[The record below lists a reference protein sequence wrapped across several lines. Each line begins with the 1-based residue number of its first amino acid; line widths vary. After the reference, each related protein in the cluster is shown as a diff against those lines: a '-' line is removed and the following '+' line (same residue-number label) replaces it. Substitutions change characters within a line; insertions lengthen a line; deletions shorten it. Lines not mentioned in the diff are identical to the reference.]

1 MRGIKM
7 KPVLKMEPMLLGGC
21 SSYKPPLLALIQT
34 DGSYKASIGRAAV
47 WLETAAQHRIY
58 KDVYELGKI
67 DSSTEAEYA
76 SIYAGICRA
85 KELNEGS
92 AILEND
98 CLPVIHSL
106 IDSSCSLQK
115 KKEYARY
122 YNWKIM
128 EATKQLEWIG
138 IRWIPRW
145 DNSADK
151 LFRGSSGSSRSQPHN

>member
-1 MRGIKM
+1 MRIK
-7 KPVLKMEPMLLGGC
+7 PILKMEPILLGGRATF
-21 SSYKPPLLALIQT
+21 KPPLTALIQT
-34 DGSYKASIGRAAV
+34 DGSCKGKIGRAAV

-58 KDVYELGKI
+58 KDTYELGTI

-85 KELNEGS
+85 AELKEGA

-98 CLPVIHSL
+98 CLSVIHSL

-122 YNWKIM
+122 YNWKIK
-128 EATKQLEWIG
+128 EDIKTLEWVG

-145 DNSADK
+145 DNSADT
-151 LFRGSSGSSRSQPHN
+151 LFRNGK

>member
-1 MRGIKM
+1 MRAGKYI
-7 KPVLKMEPMLLGGC
+7 LKMEPMLLGGRA
-21 SSYKPPLLALIQT
+21 SYKPPLLALIQT
-34 DGSYKASIGRAAV
+34 DGSCKAGIGRAAV

-58 KDVYELGKI
+58 KDIYELGKI

-76 SIYAGICRA
+76 SIYVGICRA
-85 KELNEGS
+85 AELNEGA

-106 IDSSCSLQK
+106 IDPSCSLQK

-122 YNWKIM
+122 YNSKIM
-128 EATKQLEWIG
+128 EATKQLEWVG
-138 IRWIPRW
+138 VRWIARW

-151 LFRGSSGSSRSQPHN
+151 LFRGNNDSRTAKRGN

>member
-1 MRGIKM
+1 MMGLKM
-7 KPVLKMEPMLLGGC
+7 KPILKMEPILLGGHAL
-21 SSYKPPLLALIQT
+21 YKPPLTALIQT
-34 DGSYKASIGRAAV
+34 DGSCKGKIGRAAV

-58 KDVYELGKI
+58 KDVYELGTI
-67 DSSTEAEYA
+67 DSPTEAEYA

-85 KELNEGS
+85 AELKEGS

-98 CLPVIHSL
+98 CLPVVHSL
-106 IDSSCSLQK
+106 IDPNCSLQK

-122 YNWKIM
+122 YNWKIL
-128 EATKQLEWIG
+128 EGVKQLEYIG

-151 LFRGSSGSSRSQPHN
+151 LFRNGK